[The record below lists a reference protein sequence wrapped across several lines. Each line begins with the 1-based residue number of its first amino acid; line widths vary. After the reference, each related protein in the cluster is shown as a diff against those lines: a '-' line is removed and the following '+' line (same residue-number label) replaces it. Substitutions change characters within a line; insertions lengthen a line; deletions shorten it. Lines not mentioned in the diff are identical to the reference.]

1 MKIVINCIFRNISL
15 LYSDDKSP
23 VRKRRRYILKI
34 TDELT
39 KQFYWI
45 LQQKVFCTV
54 TINDFKYLEEKVED
68 TIEDN

>member
-39 KQFYWI
+39 K
-45 LQQKVFCTV
+45 
-54 TINDFKYLEEKVED
+54 
-68 TIEDN
+68 